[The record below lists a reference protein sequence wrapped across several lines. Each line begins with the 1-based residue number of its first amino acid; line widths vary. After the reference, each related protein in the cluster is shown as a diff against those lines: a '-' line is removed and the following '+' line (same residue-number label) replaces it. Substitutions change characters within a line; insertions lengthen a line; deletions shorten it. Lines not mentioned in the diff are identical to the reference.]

1 MSLRPRHKRR
11 PRDTLSRKR
20 NILRDRDV
28 SLSRV
33 SRAFVLQLV
42 KRTTDTQ
49 HRNAILIWLRYKYYS
64 DRPIR

>member
-42 KRTTDTQ
+42 KRTGD
-49 HRNAILIWLRYKYYS
+49 HRYATS
-64 DRPIR
+64 